1 MPKDRRKTMKTNRE
15 SDMTH
20 SIEVRFLGAFKKAY
34 GKGQMSVQLK
44 GEKKLAALIHEIAGT
59 SSELRRVLLDPELE
73 DPRPN
78 AVILV
83 NGKEISVLNGLE
95 TKVANHDEIVFI
107 PVIHGG

>member
-1 MPKDRRKTMKTNRE
+1 MKTNRE
-15 SDMTH
+15 SDMAH
-20 SIEVRFLGAFKKAY
+20 NVEVRFLGAFKKAY
-34 GKGQMSVQLK
+34 GKGRMSVHLK
-44 GEKKLAALIHEIAGT
+44 GEKRLAALIQEIART

-95 TKVANHDEIVFI
+95 TKIANHDEIVFL